1 MIPTLNGRRMKK
13 VYVRVLSDSLTC
25 IVLLIGIF
33 VMQSDIIQPHMRGF
47 FLNDESI
54 RYPHLK
60 SEVTFQ
66 QVLLVGITFNI
77 FWILFIET
85 LLSAFLPRSSK
96 ILRLVEDVKHVP
108 ILSKISSWLMLFHLL
123 VNFSMG
129 AAVTNLATDIPKFF
143 FGRLR
148 PYFYQICNAT
158 FTMNV
163 DDMDPYSYIDVNSYS
178 CTGNES
184 EVRAA
189 RLSFPSGQSS
199 MTFYFATYMI
209 AYSYFRVKKL
219 KPVRNVLF
227 ILTLLTYVVVLT
239 AVSSRLNVYHHH
251 WSDVI
256 AGMIIG
262 CNIAI
267 GSLTLFTDLPH
278 IAPQMNCLTKVK
290 TYSRDNLIEEGV
302 SANILPTEN
311 VAAND
316 YRP

>member
-178 CTGNES
+178 
-184 EVRAA
+184 
-189 RLSFPSGQSS
+189 
-199 MTFYFATYMI
+199 
-209 AYSYFRVKKL
+209 
-219 KPVRNVLF
+219 
-227 ILTLLTYVVVLT
+227 LTLSCSVLYIY
-239 AVSSRLNVYHHH
+239 NKFIH
-251 WSDVI
+251 
-256 AGMIIG
+256 
-262 CNIAI
+262 
-267 GSLTLFTDLPH
+267 
-278 IAPQMNCLTKVK
+278 
-290 TYSRDNLIEEGV
+290 
-302 SANILPTEN
+302 
-311 VAAND
+311 
-316 YRP
+316 